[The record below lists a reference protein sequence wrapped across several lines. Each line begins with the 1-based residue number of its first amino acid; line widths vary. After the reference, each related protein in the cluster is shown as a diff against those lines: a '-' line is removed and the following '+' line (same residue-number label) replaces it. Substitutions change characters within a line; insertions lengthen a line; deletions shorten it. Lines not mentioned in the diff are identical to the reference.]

1 MRPGQAADTAQQ
13 PGTAH
18 LRLLRCRHRR
28 AAKPT
33 AACTACGKNRAVV
46 YRDRAGRPL
55 CPCCVPER
63 DVDHTAEITGY
74 IRRIDPGLTETRLRE
89 VIERAVPQPSQR
101 RQLAWDLQARPGLL
115 TGAGSEGSTRLAVL
129 IEELVLIGAAG
140 IQPLACAFCG
150 RVRRLRVRREQ
161 RLCCHT
167 CYNAVRKETCNRC
180 GQLRV
185 VGSRDLD
192 GHPLCRN
199 CTRNEPQNLAEC
211 SRCGR
216 TRTVGRRRG
225 QVLCTTCSRGELAI
239 CSRCGQEKYC
249 DKPYS
254 AAPTCPNC
262 TRWLKAEPC
271 SGCGRQ
277 RPVAVRTEDGEPFC
291 GNCVR
296 RKEVCI
302 GCNKRME
309 VNARTGSGPLCA
321 VCYAKDPI
329 SFRECVSC
337 GNVERLYH
345 FGLCPRCA
353 CPGMLYG
360 MLARPDGAIRPELEP
375 VISALLANDPIP
387 LLYWLRQ
394 PVPRR
399 VLAAL
404 AQGSGPVTHEELDDL
419 TPVKGSQRLREVLVN
434 AGVLPARDEQLAS
447 LERWLKRT
455 LPKVADPV
463 ERGALRSYL
472 TWGPVRRLRS
482 IAEKQPVTRGQVTR
496 VSSDAARCIELLTW
510 LREHHSSLATAH
522 QALIDSWLTDSRKDA
537 HGFVVWAVR
546 HGFAHGITIPS
557 RQPNLTRTGLP
568 SNDQRWALAQRLLH
582 DTTIDTADRA
592 AACSFCSMPSRSHGS
607 AGSPPARS

>member
-1 MRPGQAADTAQQ
+1 MTVPREQAGPPRFLTQPAEVIAELVGAAEPCLTPDVVTAAVRDVTVDLDQQRRLARALHEDPGLLTSGRPEGAPTIAELIRTLQERGARNLVLPACAKCGRVKRLTQRNSQGQRICASCDA
-13 PGTAH
+13 GI
-18 LRLLRCRHRR
+18 RR

-216 TRTVGRRRG
+216 IRTVGRRRG

-291 GNCVR
+291 GNCIR

-472 TWGPVRRLRS
+472 TWGPVRR
-482 IAEKQPVTRGQVTR
+482 
-496 VSSDAARCIELLTW
+496 
-510 LREHHSSLATAH
+510 
-522 QALIDSWLTDSRKDA
+522 
-537 HGFVVWAVR
+537 
-546 HGFAHGITIPS
+546 
-557 RQPNLTRTGLP
+557 
-568 SNDQRWALAQRLLH
+568 
-582 DTTIDTADRA
+582 
-592 AACSFCSMPSRSHGS
+592 
-607 AGSPPARS
+607 